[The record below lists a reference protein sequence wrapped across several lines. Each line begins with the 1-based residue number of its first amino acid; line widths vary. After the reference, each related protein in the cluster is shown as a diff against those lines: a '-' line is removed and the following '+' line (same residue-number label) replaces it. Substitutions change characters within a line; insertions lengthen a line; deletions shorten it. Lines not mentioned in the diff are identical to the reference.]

1 MMDNPFEITAG
12 ALGGLGVGTFLAR
25 AYVSRAMKDLEHAIS
40 RVGEIQSQLAA
51 IAVRLEALNKTH
63 ELIHELDK
71 KIIAIETKIHGRQN
85 QSRFSSDTKT
95 HL

>member
-1 MMDNPFEITAG
+1 MIDNPIEIAAG
-12 ALGGLGVGTFLAR
+12 AIGGLGAGTFLAR
-25 AYVSRAMKDLEHAIS
+25 AYIAKAMKDLESAIC

-71 KIIAIETKIHGRQN
+71 KIIAIETKIHGRQ
-85 QSRFSSDTKT
+85 SRFSSDS
-95 HL
+95 H